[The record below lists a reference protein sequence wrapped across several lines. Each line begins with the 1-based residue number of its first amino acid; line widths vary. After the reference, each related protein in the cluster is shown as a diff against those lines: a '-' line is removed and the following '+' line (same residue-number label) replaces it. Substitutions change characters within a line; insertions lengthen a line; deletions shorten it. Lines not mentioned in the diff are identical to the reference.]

1 VAEDVAAPIDRR
13 TLFARI
19 GKLAGAAVMYEAMAS
34 LAHAAE
40 STFKGPIGLSGAPKG
55 ASVLVLGSGLAGMVA
70 AYELRKAGYRVQI
83 LEYQNRSGGRNW
95 SLYGGDTYTELGGF
109 TQRIGFDKG
118 LYFNPG
124 PWRIPHHHEG
134 LLHYCRLLGVRLEP
148 FIQINYNA
156 YVHST
161 KAFGGNPRRYREI
174 EADFDGHIA
183 EMLAKSTQQGK
194 LDQPVTKE
202 EQEIL
207 LQALRQ
213 WGALDKDY
221 AYSKSLAASDHRGF
235 DRPPG
240 GGLNGEP
247 TPSDPIGLS
256 DLLKSGLWR
265 AIGQAHA
272 FDVQQSMFQPIGGM
286 GMIGQ
291 AFGRE
296 LQGLIRYN
304 AKVTAIHQDESGVA
318 ATFVDT
324 VKGGAP
330 QTARA
335 DWCVCTIPAS
345 ILSQIPINVGKPMQA
360 AIDAIPYGASA
371 KVGLQMKRR
380 FWEEDDGIYGGITY
394 TDQPNSLISY
404 PSTDFFKSG
413 KGVLLGAY
421 TFGAGAVESTA
432 MSPEQRIAKA
442 VEYGANIHPQYRKE
456 YETGATVAWHRVPW
470 TLGCFGQW
478 SEEMR
483 AAHYKDIC
491 QIDGRI
497 VLAGEHVSMI
507 PAWQEGAV
515 LSSLDAIGRLH
526 QRIVKG

>member
-1 VAEDVAAPIDRR
+1 
-13 TLFARI
+13 
-19 GKLAGAAVMYEAMAS
+19 
-34 LAHAAE
+34 
-40 STFKGPIGLSGAPKG
+40 
-55 ASVLVLGSGLAGMVA
+55 
-70 AYELRKAGYRVQI
+70 
-83 LEYQNRSGGRNW
+83 
-95 SLYGGDTYTELGGF
+95 
-109 TQRIGFDKG
+109 
-118 LYFNPG
+118 
-124 PWRIPHHHEG
+124 
-134 LLHYCRLLGVRLEP
+134 
-148 FIQINYNA
+148 
-156 YVHST
+156 
-161 KAFGGNPRRYREI
+161 
-174 EADFDGHIA
+174 
-183 EMLAKSTQQGK
+183 MLAKSTQQGK

-213 WGALDKDY
+213 WGALDKNY
-221 AYSKSLAASDHRGF
+221 AYAKGETSSDRRGF

-240 GGLNGEP
+240 GGLNGDP
-247 TPSDPIGLS
+247 VPSDPIGLG

-296 LQGLIRYN
+296 LKGLIRYN
-304 AKVTAIHQDESGVA
+304 AQVTAIKQDESGVT

-324 VKGGAP
+324 QKGGAA
-330 QTARA
+330 QTAKA

-345 ILSQIPINVGKPMQA
+345 ILSQIPMNVGKPMQA
-360 AIDAIPYGASA
+360 AIDALPYAASA

-380 FWEEDDGIYGGITY
+380 FWEEDDGIYGGISY
-394 TDQPNSLISY
+394 TDQPSSMISY
-404 PSTDFFKSG
+404 PSTDFFSPG

-421 TFGAGAVESTA
+421 MFGAGAVEFTSL
-432 MSPEQRIAKA
+432 SPEQRIAKA
-442 VEYGANIHPQYRKE
+442 VGYGANIHPQYRKN

-478 SEEMR
+478 SEAMR

-515 LSSLDAIGRLH
+515 LSSLDAIARLH
-526 QRIVKG
+526 QRVVQG